1 MNNFE
6 FVKEE
11 EKYVLSEENFTYI
24 DNEEVD
30 GLDLDLVLKL
40 LNEAGEKVY
49 FDYEYYSDPCDEC
62 GKGVCPDKK
71 HYRFLEYHFYVF
83 TKGGKYIISNI
94 STEFENTSYTALVK
108 ENKIDNS
115 YIVSVLLCEEC
126 KTYNI
131 AVEQCE
137 M

>member
-40 LNEAGEKVY
+40 LN
-49 FDYEYYSDPCDEC
+49 
-62 GKGVCPDKK
+62 
-71 HYRFLEYHFYVF
+71 
-83 TKGGKYIISNI
+83 
-94 STEFENTSYTALVK
+94 
-108 ENKIDNS
+108 
-115 YIVSVLLCEEC
+115 
-126 KTYNI
+126 
-131 AVEQCE
+131 
-137 M
+137 